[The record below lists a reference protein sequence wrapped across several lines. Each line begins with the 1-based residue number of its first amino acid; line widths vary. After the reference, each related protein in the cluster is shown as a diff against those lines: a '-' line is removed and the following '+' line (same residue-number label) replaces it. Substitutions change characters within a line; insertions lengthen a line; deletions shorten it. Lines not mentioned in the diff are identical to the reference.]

1 MVNFS
6 DLGPVMGHTGRI
18 AWRGVHPDE
27 DIRNLIIVVRADPI
41 ICGHSTEARNL
52 AEAAHALGF
61 ENIHIVSYPID
72 TLEASPLPLKPL
84 DSVLPYSPGIEVDRP
99 GTVGDYKV
107 LDCRL
112 LYGISGHIV
121 DLLYKFQGHG
131 RTALMDLYL
140 VPHGQMVLS
149 AVHSYAGTT
158 QNPNVSTV
166 AEAVGSDITNV
177 VSNALK
183 EGKFGAAQI
192 VLSNYLR
199 HDLPVA
205 VSEYTKQLIVESGKE
220 VDAVLKTNF
229 TRRLEEE
236 VGISY
241 PAIDTGIYTAIDN
254 RQDDVHAA
262 LAKRG
267 LEKDNYLLFL
277 SRVVK
282 AKGVDDL
289 IDAYWASNM
298 YGRTPLVICGTGIAL
313 PELKEKAA
321 GDPNIRFFDDV
332 GDEEKGLLMHGCTA
346 YVFPSKPRPEFT
358 ETFGIAVAE
367 KMLASGL
374 GPVITTRTGGI
385 PEATG
390 GHCLEHA
397 AGHVK
402 DLRDRIN
409 QVDTMTFEEKSELA
423 GRARHFA
430 MQFDRSVVLGKLL
443 ERLRV
448 GAVPQASQ
456 RGLVAVPEAAEAG

>member
-1 MVNFS
+1 MADS
-6 DLGPVMGHTGRI
+6 GKI
-18 AWRGVHPDE
+18 AWRGARPDE
-27 DIRNLIIVVRADPI
+27 SIRNLIIVVRADPI

-52 AEAAHALGF
+52 AEAARALGF
-61 ENIHIVSYPID
+61 ENIHIVSYPLD
-72 TLEASPLPLKPL
+72 VLEASPLPLKPL
-84 DSVLPYSPGIEVDRP
+84 DSVLPYSEGIAVDRP

-112 LYGISGHIV
+112 LYGISGHLV
-121 DLLYKFQGHG
+121 DLLYQFQGRG

-149 AVHSYAGTT
+149 AVHSFAGTT
-158 QNPNVSTV
+158 QNPNVSTI

-183 EGKFGAAQI
+183 DGKFGAAQI

-205 VSEYTKQLIVESGKE
+205 VSEYTKQLIIESGEE

-229 TRRLEEE
+229 AQRLREE

-241 PAIDTGIYTAIDN
+241 PAIDTSTYTTIDH
-254 RQDDVHAA
+254 RQDDVRAA

-267 LEKDNYLLFL
+267 LHQDNYLLFL

-289 IDAYWASNM
+289 IDAYWASNL
-298 YGRTPLVICGTGIAL
+298 YGQQPLVICGTGIAL

-321 GDPNIRFFDDV
+321 GDPHILFFDDV
-332 GDEEKGLLMHGCTA
+332 GDEEKGLLMHGCSA

-367 KMLASGL
+367 KMLAGGL

-397 AGHVK
+397 AGHVT
-402 DLRDRIN
+402 DLRDRLN
-409 QVDTMTFEEKSELA
+409 QLDRMSNEEKAELA
-423 GRARHFA
+423 GRAREFA
-430 MQFDRSVVLGKLL
+430 MRFDRAHVLGSLL
-443 ERLRV
+443 ERLRQ
-448 GAVPQASQ
+448 GAVPQAAQ
-456 RGLVAVPEAAEAG
+456 RSAVTLPEQAEAG